1 MEVAD
6 RESLQHRQITPNGL
20 PIHVVHG
27 GDAERPGILFLHG
40 WPESWAAFEHIM
52 ESLRS
57 EFRVAALDLPGIG
70 ESTVP
75 PPSNDKR
82 TLARY
87 VRGVIQ
93 ELDLRDVTLVGHDVG
108 GQIVYAYLRAY
119 PDDLRRAVIMNV
131 AVSGID
137 PWSEV
142 LRNPFIWHF
151 AFHAVPDLPERLVAG
166 QQAAYFAYFF
176 ETISAK
182 SGAVNAHAR
191 QVYAD
196 AYSRPEA
203 LRTGFEWYRAFRQ
216 DERDNTQHAAV
227 RTPVLYLRGAAE
239 RGLELER
246 YVEGLRASGLTA
258 VEGGIIPDS
267 GHFAP
272 DEQPEAV
279 ASSPRAFIRISE
291 RQ

>member
-1 MEVAD
+1 M
-6 RESLQHRQITPNGL
+6 QHQPITMNDV

-27 GDAERPGILFLHG
+27 GDAGRPGILFLHG

-52 ESLRS
+52 ESLSS

-75 PPSNDKR
+75 PLSNDKR
-82 TLARY
+82 TLAGY
-87 VRGVIQ
+87 VREVIQ
-93 ELDLRDVTLVGHDVG
+93 ALDLHDVTLVGHDVG
-108 GQIVYAYLRAY
+108 GQIVFAYLRAY

-131 AVSGID
+131 ALPGID

-151 AFHAVPDLPERLVAG
+151 AFHAIPDLPERLVAG
-166 QQAAYFAYFF
+166 HQAAYFAYFF
-176 ETISAK
+176 DTISAK
-182 SGAVNAHAR
+182 PGAVNARAR
-191 QVYAD
+191 QIYVE

-203 LRTGFEWYRAFRQ
+203 LQTGFEWYRAFRQ
-216 DERDNTQHAAV
+216 DEGDNAQHAVV
-227 RTPVLYLRGAAE
+227 RTPVLYLRGAVE

-272 DEQPEAV
+272 DEQPTAV
-279 ASSPRAFIRISE
+279 ASMLRAFVFR
-291 RQ
+291 